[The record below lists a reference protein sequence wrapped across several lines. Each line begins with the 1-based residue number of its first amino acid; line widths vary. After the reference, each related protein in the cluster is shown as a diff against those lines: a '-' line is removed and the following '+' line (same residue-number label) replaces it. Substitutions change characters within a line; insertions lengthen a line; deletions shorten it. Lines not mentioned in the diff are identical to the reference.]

1 MFYKGVPRQIGFCSI
16 EKGLEDVDIQEHS
29 HKGSEV
35 VEEKSS
41 LGQKTFLK
49 NFPSEQKVL

>member
-1 MFYKGVPRQIGFCSI
+1 MLNVTVFGEKAFCSI
-16 EKGLEDVDIQEHS
+16 DKGLEDVDIQENS

-41 LGQKTFLK
+41 IGQKTFLK
-49 NFPSEQKVL
+49 NFPSEQKLL